1 VDRGFYRIWHT
12 FGTPEAGELTPT
24 NIPFLASSAFLVYLV
39 SHTRPMAEVLAP
51 RRKDL
56 ALEFARAFVGM
67 TAEPVPLAELAPA
80 RSCRSATQPIPSH
93 GFDCWST
100 QRDAQPPDNPRR
112 AGFEPFGDVVLARA
126 WLIQASGAAGDHF
139 PDRVS
144 FVERS
149 PSLG

>member
-67 TAEPVPLAELAPA
+67 TAEPVPLAERAPA

-112 AGFEPFGDVVLARA
+112 AGFEPFGDVVLAGESVA
-126 WLIQASGAAGDHF
+126 DSGLGGSW
-139 PDRVS
+139 RS
-144 FVERS
+144 FSRS
-149 PSLG
+149 G